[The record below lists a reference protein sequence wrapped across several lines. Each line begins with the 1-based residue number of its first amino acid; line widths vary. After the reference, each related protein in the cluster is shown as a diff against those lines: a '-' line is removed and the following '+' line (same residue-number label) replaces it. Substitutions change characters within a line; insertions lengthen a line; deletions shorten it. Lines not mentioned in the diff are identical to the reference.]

1 MSAASARRSAKTVGF
16 GAVPEAC
23 YNYSLLDV
31 AFEEETMADTQKK
44 KRRSTSE
51 IIIWVV
57 GILVVISMILS
68 MALPLLTAR

>member
-1 MSAASARRSAKTVGF
+1 
-16 GAVPEAC
+16 
-23 YNYSLLDV
+23 
-31 AFEEETMADTQKK
+31 MADTQKK